1 MNVPHCNPKD
11 LKGYKITIKGRQY
24 FNDSFDERI
33 DPRGRPYYWMTGQMI
48 DNDKT
53 LEYDGFAVSNGYV
66 SITPINLEMTNV
78 DYIDELERV
87 IMK

>member
-33 DPRGRPYYWMTGQMI
+33 DPRGRPYYWMTGLDFSWGQGHYLCYYQYFYQ
-48 DNDKT
+48 KY
-53 LEYDGFAVSNGYV
+53 LVQ
-66 SITPINLEMTNV
+66 SIL
-78 DYIDELERV
+78 L
-87 IMK
+87 